1 MSRTSETCMQTGQST
16 ALRRWERVKSRQTSI
31 DSAKVKTTCEDRPL
45 PLATWLRSANRTA
58 SRGTTVNRTD
68 IHWCDHALMPRIYG
82 GADRLNAM
90 QKVLIKFLDKI
101 SFCTYL
107 PMYTLEERLRD
118 MKIDSG
124 FKSLHYA
131 ICVMCI
137 LEGDEQAEEQVRPHL
152 PRSDVAW
159 ARSLHLLSP
168 VPEIFVRNWLR
179 NLLKPT
185 RRDLSDRQKKR
196 FADNFKRFDDAERRM
211 MQDLISSYRAGLDW
225 NRSDL
230 EKLPI
235 PLRHALYHYSVAVC
249 KNK

>member
-1 MSRTSETCMQTGQST
+1 
-16 ALRRWERVKSRQTSI
+16 
-31 DSAKVKTTCEDRPL
+31 
-45 PLATWLRSANRTA
+45 
-58 SRGTTVNRTD
+58 
-68 IHWCDHALMPRIYG
+68 
-82 GADRLNAM
+82 
-90 QKVLIKFLDKI
+90 
-101 SFCTYL
+101 
-107 PMYTLEERLRD
+107 MYTLEERLRD

-124 FKSLHYA
+124 FKSLNYA

-137 LEGDEQAEEQVRPHL
+137 LEGDEQAEQQVRPHL

-179 NLLKPT
+179 NLLKPS

-196 FADNFKRFDDAERRM
+196 FADNFKRFDDVERRM

-225 NRSDL
+225 NTSDL